1 MPQIDI
7 QIADIT
13 KLDVDAIVNAAN
25 TSLGDGAGVCGAI
38 HQAAG
43 PGLLAECQALGG
55 CDTGD
60 AKITAGYDLPARQPR
75 VTIYRPGT
83 LSTRS
88 GPYGRV
94 AVTMKPSY
102 LRAVIATAFCLP
114 SSMASR
120 ASPSRQ
126 SRAAYTV
133 IRSIRPRLSR
143 SNPRSRHYTS
153 VSTSSLRSLPAFQK
167 ISKPR

>member
-60 AKITAGYDLPARQPR
+60 AKIKPR

-102 LRAVIATAFCLP
+102 LRAVIATASCWP
-114 SSMASR
+114 SNMGSR

-126 SRAAYTV
+126 SPAVYTV
-133 IRSIRPRLSR
+133 TRSSRPRLLR
-143 SNPRSRHYTS
+143 SNPRSRRYTS
-153 VSTSSLRSLPAFQK
+153 VSTSSLRSLPAFLK
-167 ISKPR
+167 ISKRR